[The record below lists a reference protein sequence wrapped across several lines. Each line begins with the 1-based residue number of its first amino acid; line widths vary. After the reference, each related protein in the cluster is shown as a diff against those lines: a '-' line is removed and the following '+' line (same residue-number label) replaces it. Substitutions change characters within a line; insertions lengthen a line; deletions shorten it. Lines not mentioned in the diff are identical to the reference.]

1 MHNGPRF
8 SGVPPSGVGM
18 RENPA
23 PTGRRTA
30 KYLPEMEPEGSNKN
44 RNKPT
49 GIMDHNVRIFNKL
62 RKTHTIPYPVPYS
75 SYPFDDFG
83 FYCFRYYGDSKKKEE
98 NAQEIKKSNKL
109 FKMLFGPNTHINRRV
124 TYCFIL
130 RPR

>member
-8 SGVPPSGVGM
+8 SGVSPSGVGM
-18 RENPA
+18 RGNPA

-62 RKTHTIPYPVPYS
+62 RETHTIPYPVPYS

-83 FYCFRYYGDSKKKEE
+83 FYCFRYYGDSKKKKKMH
-98 NAQEIKKSNKL
+98 KKSKNQ
-109 FKMLFGPNTHINRRV
+109 INYSKCCLGQTR
-124 TYCFIL
+124 IL
-130 RPR
+130 IEQ